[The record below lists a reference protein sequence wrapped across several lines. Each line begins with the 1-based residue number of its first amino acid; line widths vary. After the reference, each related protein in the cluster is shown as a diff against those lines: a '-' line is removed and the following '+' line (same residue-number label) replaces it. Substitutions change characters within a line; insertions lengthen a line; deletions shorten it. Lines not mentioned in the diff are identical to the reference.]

1 MKIVGARIPY
11 FGLAR
16 DFLAQLWSTDDP
28 CEVYSDAAEGVMFDR
43 RRENTGPINEVAV
56 IRKIL
61 SLVTSKKIHVGEFGL
76 TAEHEFKPS
85 IIVLVDPVC
94 TSQGVHRNVGKSVDS
109 GGYDKIL
116 AGFHL
121 LAALFH
127 FPLKCFHVFNVEKA
141 DFQLLFNVF

>member
-16 DFLAQLWSTDDP
+16 DFLTQLWSTDDP
-28 CEVYSDAAEGVMFDR
+28 CEVYSEAAEGVMFDR
-43 RRENTGPINEVAV
+43 RLENTGPINEVAV

-61 SLVTSKKIHVGEFGL
+61 SLVQSKKVHVGEFGL

-85 IIVLVDPVC
+85 ILVLVDPVC

-109 GGYDKIL
+109 GGYDKIV
-116 AGFHL
+116 AGLEEMMYLLVTFHIPVCCYI
-121 LAALFH
+121 FN
-127 FPLKCFHVFNVEKA
+127 LKGMEQKNGV
-141 DFQLLFNVF
+141 Q